1 MPPAKSPKVVILGAG
16 SLFFGRKAIWQ
27 MVHSPVLREG
37 TLALVDVDAERLD
50 KMRRLAEMVIEHNGS
65 PLTLEAS
72 TDRNDVLSGADFVVM
87 AFADRNAHFR
97 GVDVETSA
105 KYGIRM
111 CSGDTIGP
119 GGIMRTCRE
128 YPQIVA
134 AARDIERLCPEAW
147 IVNYI
152 NPAAVHGIG
161 LKRHFPNLKSLTL
174 CDAQWGLNKKFA
186 DLAGVPTEEA
196 TIQSAGP
203 NHFTWLMKAEHD
215 GRDLVPA
222 IVDTIRANAAEDV
235 NKQAQ
240 GGTGQAKGVHNNGI
254 AVELYEAFGLLPTVL
269 GHTKEYV
276 RYYQGR
282 GVTGLDR
289 FPSLKLFEV
298 PARVKWTESVWER
311 VDAYVSGAA
320 PIGEFDTEFGPDPA
334 TDLIEGM
341 WANDG
346 KGSGKRF
353 YINQHNRG
361 AVPNMA
367 DDAFVELLNDVSM
380 DGVSPLPCP
389 PMPRGVRGLCEQV
402 LDTHELTAEAVY
414 RSDRA
419 LLRRAFLTDP
429 LTHSIGDTDAL
440 MEELLERQRDAVS
453 ADWFGGSA

>member
-1 MPPAKSPKVVILGAG
+1 MPQPKSPKVVILGAG

-37 TLALVDVDAERLD
+37 TLSLVDTDPSRLDRMRQLAER
-50 KMRRLAEMVIEHNGS
+50 VIEHNRS

-72 TDRNDVLSGADFVVM
+72 TDRNDVLGGADFVVM
-87 AFADRNAHFR
+87 AFADRNAYFR

-134 AARDIERLCPEAW
+134 AARDVERLCPDAW
-147 IVNYI
+147 IINYI

-161 LKRHFPNLKSLTL
+161 LQRHFPKLKSLAL
-174 CDAQWGLNKKFA
+174 CDAQWNLTQRLA
-186 DLAGVPTEEA
+186 DIAGTPADETL
-196 TIQSAGP
+196 IQSAGP
-203 NHFTWLMKAEHD
+203 NHFTWLLKAEHD
-215 GRDLVPA
+215 GRDLTPA
-222 IVDTIRANAAEDV
+222 IVEHIRRDAENDANT
-235 NKQAQ
+235 QAQ
-240 GGTGQAKGVHNNGI
+240 GTASQAKGFRNN
-254 AVELYEAFGLLPTVL
+254 ALANELYDAFGLLATVL

-276 RYYQGR
+276 RFYQGR
-282 GVTGLDR
+282 GVTGTD
-289 FPSLKLFEV
+289 PQPALKLFEV
-298 PARVKWTESVWER
+298 PARVDWTNRVWQRVDDYVAER
-311 VDAYVSGAA
+311 V
-320 PIGEFDTEFGPDPA
+320 PIAEFDTEFGPDPA

-346 KGSGKRF
+346 RGSGQRF
-353 YINQHNRG
+353 YVNQMNRG

-367 DDAFVELLNDVSM
+367 DDAFLELLSDVSM
-380 DGVSPLPCP
+380 EGPKPLPCP

-429 LTHSIGDTDAL
+429 LTASIGDTDTLIA
-440 MEELLERQRDAVS
+440 ELFERERDAVS
-453 ADWFGGSA
+453 PDWFATG